1 MATCLNCQTY
11 CAPEAIFCGGC
22 GRPVSASPRPLA
34 RPTVRT
40 VVIGRDPACD
50 YVIDHAKISGR
61 HCQLS
66 FEDGRLVVTDLG
78 SSNGTFVGAGKRR
91 VAGSAVVANGE
102 CLFLGPCEV
111 APAAVARAHGIDWP
125 APGARAVQRT
135 VLHEEDDDTQAAAVA
150 AQGAALQRERES
162 LRQERE
168 ANERTLEAARQMARA
183 AELAATRAAAEAEH
197 AQALADARAASRDQR
212 TGYEKGTDA
221 ASAVAGF
228 GLGCIGW
235 VIAVLVILAIAA
247 AVVAKGTH

>member
-1 MATCLNCQTY
+1 MGKCLNCQTD
-11 CAPEAIFCGGC
+11 CADEAQFCGGC
-22 GRPVSASPRPLA
+22 GRPVHGSPRPVA
-34 RPTVRT
+34 RTTVRT
-40 VVIGRDPACD
+40 LVIGRDPACD
-50 YVIDHAKISGR
+50 YVIDHPKISGR

-66 FEDGRLVVTDLG
+66 FEAERLVVTDLG

-91 VAGSAVVANGE
+91 VASSAILASGE

-111 APAAVARAHGIDWP
+111 APGAVARAHGIDWP
-125 APGARAVQRT
+125 PHGFKPVSRT
-135 VLHEEDDDTQAAAVA
+135 VLHEDDDTSAKAAAA
-150 AQGAALQRERES
+150 TSLALQRERES

-168 ANERTLEAARQMARA
+168 ANDRAREAAIAMARG

-228 GLGCIGW
+228 GLGCSGW
-235 VIAVLVILAIAA
+235 VIAILVLLAIAA
-247 AVVAKGTH
+247 AVVAKATH